1 MIKTK
6 NFDLNKNKML
16 NEYTNKK
23 IKKSVDLNSIDSN
36 FIKVNSIMNQ
46 RLFGLLDYL
55 KASIY
60 FSHYNDKN
68 TKKHERNLEQFFKNT
83 IFKTNPFLTPTSKN
97 SLYSHSNVS
106 EVKNKNKNVPLD
118 IIINFKNN
126 KYIFQK
132 NKYTTPYD
140 LHSKKHNFFKNMV
153 DFSKHIHSE
162 SKMEKD
168 FKERYPKVESY
179 PVGNNNKNLKQFFPM
194 TPIIKR
200 RKLLIK
206 TDGFTSTYDDKKSFI
221 NKNRLKLTNRTI
233 LSFDN
238 KKDMNKNKINSN
250 NLFNNI
256 NNRIKSNIKNKTKKV
271 FKANCYYNNLR
282 LKKVSKHLLKYTY
295 LNEDKC

>member
-1 MIKTK
+1 
-6 NFDLNKNKML
+6 ML

-23 IKKSVDLNSIDSN
+23 MRKSVDLNNIESN

-60 FSHYNDKN
+60 FSHYNDKK
-68 TKKHERNLEQFFKNT
+68 TKKHDRNLEKFFKNK
-83 IFKTNPFLTPTSKN
+83 IFKTNPFLTPSVKN
-97 SLYSHSNVS
+97 SLNSHSTLP
-106 EVKNKNKNVPLD
+106 EEKNKNKNAPLD

-140 LHSKKHNFFKNMV
+140 LHSKKHNFLRNMV

-168 FKERYPKVESY
+168 LKDKYHKVESY
-179 PVGNNNKNLKQFFPM
+179 PIGNNNTNLKQFFPM
-194 TPIIKR
+194 TPVIKR

-206 TDGFTSTYDDKKSFI
+206 TDGFTSTYDDKISIK
-221 NKNRLKLTNRTI
+221 NKLKIKNRTI

-238 KKDMNKNKINSN
+238 KKDKNKNNSN
-250 NLFNNI
+250 NLFNKV
-256 NNRIKSNIKNKTKKV
+256 NNKIRSNMTNKKKKN

-282 LKKVSKHLLKYTY
+282 LKKLSKHLLKYTY
-295 LNEDKC
+295 LNEEC

>member
-1 MIKTK
+1 
-6 NFDLNKNKML
+6 
-16 NEYTNKK
+16 
-23 IKKSVDLNSIDSN
+23 
-36 FIKVNSIMNQ
+36 
-46 RLFGLLDYL
+46 
-55 KASIY
+55 
-60 FSHYNDKN
+60 
-68 TKKHERNLEQFFKNT
+68 
-83 IFKTNPFLTPTSKN
+83 
-97 SLYSHSNVS
+97 
-106 EVKNKNKNVPLD
+106 
-118 IIINFKNN
+118 
-126 KYIFQK
+126 
-132 NKYTTPYD
+132 
-140 LHSKKHNFFKNMV
+140 MV